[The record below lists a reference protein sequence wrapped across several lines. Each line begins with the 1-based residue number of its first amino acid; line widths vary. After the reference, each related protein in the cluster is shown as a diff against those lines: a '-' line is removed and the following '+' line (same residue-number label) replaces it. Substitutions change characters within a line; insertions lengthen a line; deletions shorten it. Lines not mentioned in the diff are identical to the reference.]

1 MKKTI
6 LLLLL
11 TLATT
16 GAWGFRYHIEGN
28 VGTKR
33 PPCRLTALLAAAGG
47 AASASAAVSAGW
59 L

>member
-28 VGTKR
+28 VGT
-33 PPCRLTALLAAAGG
+33 PDFT
-47 AASASAAVSAGW
+47 GW
-59 L
+59 HYI